1 MDDMVS
7 DEGARMDA
15 MDAILTRRSIRRY
28 TGEPVPAPLIDELLA
43 AAMSAPSS
51 KNQQSWHFVVITDRA
66 LLREVPSF
74 HPYAKMVPDAP
85 AAILVCGDLQRD
97 DYGFWV
103 QDCSAATQ
111 NILLAAHAKGLGAVW
126 LGVHPL
132 EERVLG
138 FRRLVGTPEHIVPF
152 SLVPIG
158 FPAAGKPRED
168 RFDRSRIH
176 ANRWREGGA

>member
-1 MDDMVS
+1 M
-7 DEGARMDA
+7 EA
-15 MDAILTRRSIRRY
+15 MEAILTRRSIRRY
-28 TGEPVPAPLIDELLA
+28 TGEPVPDSLIDEILR

-51 KNQQSWHFVVITDRA
+51 KNQQPWHFVVITDRGI
-66 LLREVPSF
+66 LREVPTF

-85 AAILVCGDLQRD
+85 VAILVCGDLHREQHPA
-97 DYGFWV
+97 FWA

-111 NILLAAHAKGLGAVW
+111 NILLAAHAMGLGAVW

-138 FRRLVGTPEHIVPF
+138 FRRLVGLPAHIVPL

-158 FPAAGKPRED
+158 IPAVKKPRED

-176 ANRWREGGA
+176 RDRWEEGDR